1 MIRSKIYI
9 LLPSD
14 KDGGGNR
21 WSYLLANNLINS
33 QNLDVNLCVCKIENE
48 KENIYSIDKNVKK
61 RVFNY
66 KLPRIIALF
75 LFTNQIIKI
84 LDDQSIILVSD
95 PILSILLSLFSKK
108 NHKIIRNIAADDY
121 NLYNYSKIYKYSG
134 LIFIYRVFLNLTFFR
149 KNITNVFNS
158 EYTFIKNF
166 KNHKSA
172 FIANKIKKIII
183 HPMMSNSFLNKKKI
197 YDNKKKNI
205 VILPRKHTTKGFSL
219 IEELHN
225 DGVFESLKIENI
237 FLVFNEDININ
248 KSKYF
253 KFIHPKS
260 DDEIIDIFDQSFCFI
275 STSSNEGFGLPPLEA
290 ISRNC
295 IPIIGEA
302 GGNATFS
309 QNLFNCLTYNTKNK
323 ESLGRCLKKIYS
335 DENLSNF
342 LKQNFQQ
349 TLLPHSEKFIS
360 NKWKDLIL
368 IKLSNKEKIAVS
380 MHINNLFN
388 YFFENSIK
396 KIKSIDYKLFKKLSL
411 EVILYPF
418 FIFFNSIN
426 NYLGF
431 LFPFD
436 TKKENFVRKPLGK
449 NVSLCIQDWVCY
461 ENIRYKTLKNGASY
475 RCGLLNQ
482 EKKFLS
488 KKYNINKKLYISG
501 TVEEH
506 KQFFDQKLKNISLN
520 DFKITKSSNE
530 YLDFSSYKSFYNS
543 LDKKY
548 NDVLIFCNSSVS
560 TEFNFPIIDEYLDYF
575 YQNED
580 IGIMGISS
588 NTKDQQ
594 SFIFNNF
601 SPHIQTLFFITST
614 FLLNEIVIANNGIF
628 PGENSTL
635 YNKYSIIQ
643 NGELTLSKLTLRL
656 GYSIAVVDQFGD
668 VHKFKQNKKYYN
680 CVSSWNL
687 PKLDMRIATNYP
699 SQAKILQ

>member
-1 MIRSKIYI
+1 MASSKIYI

-21 WSYLLANNLINS
+21 WSYLLANNLIKS
-33 QNLDVNLCVCKIENE
+33 QNLDVNLCVCKTENE
-48 KENIYSIDKNVKK
+48 KENIYSIEQKVNKK
-61 RVFNY
+61 IY
-66 KLPRIIALF
+66 KYSLPRIIALF
-75 LFTNQIIKI
+75 LFINEIIKI
-84 LDDQSIILVSD
+84 IDDDSIILVSD
-95 PILSILLSLFSKK
+95 PILSILLSLFSKRG
-108 NHKIIRNIAADDY
+108 HKIIRNIAADDY

-134 LIFIYRVFLNLTFFR
+134 LIFIYRAFLNFTFFR

-158 EYTFIKNF
+158 EYTFIKNY

-183 HPMMSNSFLNKKKI
+183 HPMMSNAYLDKKKI

-219 IEELHN
+219 IEELYN

-237 FLVFNEDININ
+237 YLVFNENIKIN
-248 KSKYF
+248 KNKYF
-253 KFIHPKS
+253 KFINPKS
-260 DDEIIDIFDQSFCFI
+260 DEEIIDIFDQSFCFI

-309 QNLFNCLTYNTKNK
+309 QNLFNCLTYDTKHK
-323 ESLGRCLKKIYS
+323 ESLSRCLKKIYS
-335 DENLSNF
+335 NENLSHF
-342 LKQNFQQ
+342 LKTNFQS
-349 TLLPHSEKFIS
+349 TLIPHSEKFIS
-360 NKWKDLIL
+360 NKWLDLIL
-368 IKLSNKEKIAVS
+368 SNLNNKEKIVNTKY
-380 MHINNLFN
+380 INNLLF
-388 YFFENSIK
+388 YFYDNLIK
-396 KIKSIDYKLFKKLSL
+396 RIKSIDIKLFKKLL
-411 EVILYPF
+411 FELALYPF
-418 FIFFNSIN
+418 LILFNSIN

-436 TKKENFVRKPLGK
+436 EKKVSLVRKPLGK
-449 NVSLCIQDWVCY
+449 KISLCIQDWVRY

-475 RCGLLNQ
+475 KCGLLNQ
-482 EKKFLS
+482 ENKFLS
-488 KKYNINKKLYISG
+488 KKYNLNKNLYISG
-501 TVEEH
+501 TIDEH
-506 KQFFDQKLKNISLN
+506 KLFFKQKLKNLSFN
-520 DFKITKSSNE
+520 DFKIIKSSNE
-530 YLDFSSYKSFYNS
+530 YLDFSSYKSFYDTLN
-543 LDKKY
+543 KKD

-560 TEFNFPIIDEYLDYF
+560 TEFNFPIIDKYLDYF
-575 YQNED
+575 YENKD
-580 IGIMGISS
+580 VGIMGISS

-614 FLLNEIVIANNGIF
+614 FVLNEIVDANKDMF
-628 PGENSTL
+628 PGENSTS

-643 NGELTLSKLTLRL
+643 NGELTLNKLSLKL
-656 GYSIAVVDQFGD
+656 GYSIAVVDQYGY
-668 VHKFKQNKKYYN
+668 VNKFRQNKKYYN
-680 CVSSWNL
+680 NVSSWKL